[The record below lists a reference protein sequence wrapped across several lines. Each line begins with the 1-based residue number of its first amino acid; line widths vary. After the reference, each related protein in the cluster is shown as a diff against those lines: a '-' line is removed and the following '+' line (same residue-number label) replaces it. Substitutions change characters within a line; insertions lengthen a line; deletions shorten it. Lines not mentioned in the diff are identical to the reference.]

1 MGAVVSREHAKL
13 PFAYSHA
20 RQDHAHTSST
30 TKRRLASRLLLH
42 RSSDSNT
49 TSVTPFPVQDD
60 FMGMAHGMGP
70 GGAYGGGVTIG
81 GFGAEPGFGGPG
93 TGNDMMSLSLFLAG
107 SPTRATFGNAEVVSL
122 SSMLDQGPES
132 ASDFDPTES
141 REGSMMD
148 LEEAL
153 GAYMGGSV
161 GGLDSG
167 IPGVIRDSDSG
178 HQRSIR
184 SRSATVSSIRS
195 YGFPGALSVS
205 AEAAISSTPNGEDEI
220 EVRLDA
226 LTKPSLVQAE
236 TTLNAH
242 DELSNISILAADKVS
257 FTTIASDTNGT
268 KISIV
273 SQSPPPP
280 LSLDQSPLSSPESES
295 LSALPSWIPE
305 YHLGAERTKDQ
316 KAIKETEYDHDMDII
331 SALGI
336 ADMPEGWHHRDNRI
350 TLISA
355 LATTPPNPQKPYPR
369 LSMDEE
375 DCCVAP
381 LSNNTSWMAQEEYE
395 TIVHIPQD
403 FFGRQFQQGYDLDE
417 DDDDET
423 VHGHSHGGLG
433 MGGRSSS
440 FSYLTGL
447 DDHLAPSVDEEV
459 SHLSPIPFTELP
471 SLTNIGLCSHGIVKL
486 SANIRLLGSTTCLQ
500 LCCNDLC
507 SVPPEIGYLRN
518 LTLLDLS
525 KNSLTCIPDTIQHL
539 SKLVDLKLSFNFL
552 ESLPSTIGQLSKLAG
567 LALDNNRMER
577 IPTQIGMI
585 KGLVTL
591 DLSDNPIQV
600 LPAEIGRLQL
610 LRSLKL
616 DRCPLID
623 EFSHSPLHS
632 PPTLLELAARVIVRH
647 DLKVPTILATRLK
660 AYLKTAQRCTFC
672 EGPFFESWCKR
683 GKIIEKNDHC
693 IPLEYTLCHPHWNT
707 EMERVRL
714 LFCPRPPT
722 SPPPPPV
729 LPPPSTSPSG
739 NSGSSG
745 STSRRHSKSGSSQS
759 AATASSSSTVVATA
773 SASPVAASPGPIQ
786 GQHYSASASAASLT
800 SSSSHW
806 GARSDA
812 TTTAGPSASTN
823 ATDST
828 PRSRASA
835 SWIRSVSYS
844 SSTALASASSSSTPP
859 PPAFVL
865 PPNSAPLSAPMS
877 LSSSSSAVKS
887 RLSQLMKARDK
898 KRQATTP

>member
-20 RQDHAHTSST
+20 RQDHAHTSSS

-42 RSSDSNT
+42 RSSDSNS
-49 TSVTPFPVQDD
+49 TSITPFPIDD
-60 FMGMAHGMGP
+60 FMGVAHNNIGP
-70 GGAYGGGVTIG
+70 GGIAYGGGSMTIG
-81 GFGAEPGFGGPG
+81 GFGTEPGFGGPG
-93 TGNDMMSLSLFLAG
+93 AGNDLMSLSLFLAG

-132 ASDFDPTES
+132 ASEFDPTES
-141 REGSMMD
+141 REGSLMD

-153 GAYMGGSV
+153 GAYMGGV
-161 GGLDSG
+161 GIGGS
-167 IPGVIRDSDSG
+167 IPGMIGVIRDSDSG

-195 YGFPGALSVS
+195 YGFLGALSAS
-205 AEAAISSTPNGEDEI
+205 AQSAISPASNGEGMPG
-220 EVRLDA
+220 LDT
-226 LTKPSLVQAE
+226 LTKPDLAQAE
-236 TTLNAH
+236 TTLITHA
-242 DELSNISILAADKVS
+242 DAEPSNISILAADKVS
-257 FTTIASDTNGT
+257 STTIASVTNGT
-268 KISIV
+268 RISVV
-273 SQSPPPP
+273 SQSPPP
-280 LSLDQSPLSSPESES
+280 LCLDQSMTLASPEPDS
-295 LSALPSWIPE
+295 LSALSSWIAE
-305 YHLGAERTKDQ
+305 YHVEMERTKDQ
-316 KAIKETEYDHDMDII
+316 KADSKETEYDLDMDII

-336 ADMPEGWHHRDNRI
+336 ADMPEGWRRRDNRI
-350 TLISA
+350 TLASA
-355 LATTPPNPQKPYPR
+355 LATTPPNPQQPYPR
-369 LSMDEE
+369 LSIDEE

-381 LSNNTSWMAQEEYE
+381 LSNNTSWMDQEEYE

-403 FFGRQFQQGYDLDE
+403 FFGHSRHFQQGYDLDE

-423 VHGHSHGGLG
+423 INGRSHSGGF
-433 MGGRSSS
+433 GGRSSS
-440 FSYLTGL
+440 FSYLNGL
-447 DDHLAPSVDEEV
+447 DGHLAPSVDEEV
-459 SHLSPIPFTELP
+459 SHLSPIPFAELP

-525 KNSLTCIPDTIQHL
+525 KNSLTCIPDTIQYL

-567 LALDNNRMER
+567 LALDNNRLER
-577 IPTQIGMI
+577 IPPQIGMI
-585 KGLVTL
+585 KGLITL

-647 DLKVPTILATRLK
+647 DLKVPSILPSHLK
-660 AYLKTAQRCTFC
+660 TYLKTAQRCTFC

-722 SPPPPPV
+722 SPPPPPPV
-729 LPPPSTSPSG
+729 LPTLPPVSSSGASGPSTSKSG
-739 NSGSSG
+739 SG

-759 AATASSSSTVVATA
+759 APTAASSASTVVAV
-773 SASPVAASPGPIQ
+773 SASPVASSSTGSILGHHHPT
-786 GQHYSASASAASLT
+786 ASASSTSLSNSSLQWRT
-800 SSSSHW
+800 S
-806 GARSDA
+806 SDA
-812 TTTAGPSASTN
+812 TNAIAGPSTPTN
-823 ATDST
+823 AIDST
-828 PRSRASA
+828 PRSRAST
-835 SWIRSVSYS
+835 SWIRSASHS
-844 SSTALASASSSSTPP
+844 SSLTLAS
-859 PPAFVL
+859 
-865 PPNSAPLSAPMS
+865 
-877 LSSSSSAVKS
+877 
-887 RLSQLMKARDK
+887 
-898 KRQATTP
+898 

>member
-1 MGAVVSREHAKL
+1 MGI
-13 PFAYSHA
+13 
-20 RQDHAHTSST
+20 AH
-30 TKRRLASRLLLH
+30 
-42 RSSDSNT
+42 N
-49 TSVTPFPVQDD
+49 
-60 FMGMAHGMGP
+60 GMGL
-70 GGAYGGGVTIG
+70 GGIAYGGGSMTIG
-81 GFGAEPGFGGPG
+81 GLGTEPGLGSPG
-93 TGNDMMSLSLFLAG
+93 TGNDVMSLSLFLAG

-132 ASDFDPTES
+132 TSDFDPSES
-141 REGSMMD
+141 RDGSLMD

-153 GAYMGGSV
+153 GAYMGGIGV
-161 GGLDSG
+161 GGLGPG

-195 YGFPGALSVS
+195 YGFPGALSAS
-205 AEAAISSTPNGEDEI
+205 AEAANLSTPNEEDVI
-220 EVRLDA
+220 DFDA
-226 LTKPSLVQAE
+226 LTKPDLVQAE
-236 TTLNAH
+236 TTLNVH

-257 FTTIASDTNGT
+257 FTTIASDTNGI

-273 SQSPPPP
+273 SQSPPP
-280 LSLDQSPLSSPESES
+280 LSLDQSPLASPKPES
-295 LSALPSWIPE
+295 LSALSSWIAE
-305 YHLGAERTKDQ
+305 YHLESDRTRDQ
-316 KAIKETEYDHDMDII
+316 KAVKEAEYDHDMDII

-336 ADMPEGWHHRDNRI
+336 ADMPEGWRRRDNRI
-350 TLISA
+350 TLASA

-369 LSMDEE
+369 LSIDEE

-381 LSNNTSWMAQEEYE
+381 LSNNTSWMDQEEYE
-395 TIVHIPQD
+395 TIVHIPQG
-403 FFGRQFQQGYDLDE
+403 FFLHGRQFQQGYDLDE
-417 DDDDET
+417 DNDDET
-423 VHGHSHGGLG
+423 VHGQTHGGFG
-433 MGGRSSS
+433 MGGRRSS

-447 DDHLAPSVDEEV
+447 DDHLAPFVDEEV
-459 SHLSPIPFTELP
+459 SHLSPIPFAELP

-552 ESLPSTIGQLSKLAG
+552 ESLPSTIGQLSKLTG
-567 LALDNNRMER
+567 LALDNNRLER
-577 IPTQIGMI
+577 IPPQIGMI

-632 PPTLLELAARVIVRH
+632 PPTLLELAARVVVRH
-647 DLKVPTILATRLK
+647 DLKVPTILPSHLK
-660 AYLKTAQRCTFC
+660 TYLKTAQRCTFC
-672 EGPFFESWCKR
+672 DGPFFESSCKR

-722 SPPPPPV
+722 SPPLPPPV
-729 LPPPSTSPSG
+729 LPTLPSTTSSG
-739 NSGSSG
+739 NSGLSTSKSDSG

-759 AATASSSSTVVATA
+759 AATASSSSTVVAAIAASPVASSLDSNLGQHYPTA
-773 SASPVAASPGPIQ
+773 SAS
-786 GQHYSASASAASLT
+786 SASLSNSSL
-800 SSSSHW
+800 HW
-806 GARSDA
+806 RAHSDA
-812 TTTAGPSASTN
+812 TSAAGPSMPANTV
-823 ATDST
+823 DST
-828 PRSRASA
+828 PRSRASTP
-835 SWIRSVSYS
+835 SIRSVSHTS
-844 SSTALASASSSSTPP
+844 SMALVSSSSSSPLPP
-859 PPAFVL
+859 PYVL
-865 PPNSAPLSAPMS
+865 PLNPASLNSLSMPS
-877 LSSSSSAVKS
+877 SSSSSAARS
-887 RLSQLMKARDK
+887 RFSLLMKARDK

>member
-20 RQDHAHTSST
+20 RQDHSHASST

-42 RSSDSNT
+42 RSPDSNT

-60 FMGMAHGMGP
+60 FMGIAHGMGP

-81 GFGAEPGFGGPG
+81 GFGAESGFGGPG
-93 TGNDMMSLSLFLAG
+93 TGNDMISLSLILAG

-132 ASDFDPTES
+132 ASEFDPSES

-153 GAYMGGSV
+153 GAYMGGGV

-205 AEAAISSTPNGEDEI
+205 AEAAILLSTPNGEDVI
-220 EVRLDA
+220 EAGFDA

-257 FTTIASDTNGT
+257 SMTIASDTNGT

-295 LSALPSWIPE
+295 LSALSSWIAE
-305 YHLGAERTKDQ
+305 YHLEADRNKDQ
-316 KAIKETEYDHDMDII
+316 KAAKEAEYDHDMDII

-336 ADMPEGWHHRDNRI
+336 ADMPEGWRRRDNRI
-350 TLISA
+350 TLVSA

-369 LSMDEE
+369 LSIDEE

-381 LSNNTSWMAQEEYE
+381 LSNNTSWMDQEEYE
-395 TIVHIPQD
+395 TIVHIPQN
-403 FFGRQFQQGYDLDE
+403 FFGHGRQFQQGYDLEE

-423 VHGHSHGGLG
+423 VHGQSHGGLG

-507 SVPPEIGYLRN
+507 SVPTEIGYLRN

-567 LALDNNRMER
+567 LALDNNRLER
-577 IPTQIGMI
+577 IPPQIGMI

-610 LRSLKL
+610 LRRLKL

-647 DLKVPTILATRLK
+647 DLKVPTILPSHLK
-660 AYLKTAQRCTFC
+660 TYLKTAQRCTFC

-683 GKIIEKNDHC
+683 GKIIEKNDRC

-729 LPPPSTSPSG
+729 LPTPSPSPSG
-739 NSGSSG
+739 NSGPSE

-773 SASPVAASPGPIQ
+773 SASPVAASPGSIQ
-786 GQHYSASASAASLT
+786 GQHYPASASSASL
-800 SSSSHW
+800 SSSSLHW
-806 GARSDA
+806 RARSDA
-812 TTTAGPSASTN
+812 TTAAGSSTPTN
-823 ATDST
+823 AADST
-828 PRSRASA
+828 QRSRASA
-835 SWIRSVSYS
+835 SWIRSVSHS
-844 SSTALASASSSSTPP
+844 SSTTLASASSSSTPP
-859 PPAFVL
+859 PPPYVL
-865 PPNSAPLSAPMS
+865 PPNSAPMS
-877 LSSSSSAVKS
+877 SSSSSSAARS
-887 RLSQLMKARDK
+887 RFSLLMKARDK
-898 KRQATTP
+898 KRQATIP